1 MVGKVLPELALV
13 FLILYASFRSAQMTK
28 VPSQH
33 VPSFQSSVDQ
43 SQLTQSGVTQQEGT
57 LLQESLPKTNQS
69 WQQIQKVSEASQLCE
84 VDESSRVGCGE
95 PGINPAECEALECCY
110 DNRRYIQAYDGP
122 MCYYGNAVTVQCT
135 MDGQFVLVIS
145 RDVTIPSISLDSIC
159 ILEATGSP
167 CTAVDG
173 NDDFAIYQ
181 FPVTACGAKTKVE
194 GDYIVYENIMVSSY
208 EVGFGPHGAITR
220 DSSFELTFQCRFLA
234 TTVED
239 LVVDV
244 NTLPPVPVVQQG
256 ALRVELRLANGVCTT
271 KGCSDAE
278 VYRSHY
284 TEADYPVTKVLQDPV
299 YVEVRV
305 LDRAD
310 PNIALVLNHCWATS
324 SPDSS
329 SKPQW
334 DLLVD
339 GCPYEDDRYLTT
351 LVPVGPSYGLQY
363 PTHYRRFVVKMF
375 TFVDKDLLMPKKE
388 QLYIHC
394 STAVCQ
400 LSATESCEPSCHRTK
415 RSVSAVQNSG
425 KKVLVSSGMVLV
437 IADLPVSAKSQ
448 ADGLQEV
455 PQGIC
460 YGLYGVAALVAM
472 SVCVLLVAVLR
483 QRPRWCPCL
492 QITRL

>member
-1 MVGKVLPELALV
+1 MVGKVLPVLALV
-13 FLILYASFRSAQMTK
+13 FFILYASYCSAHVTK
-28 VPSQH
+28 VPSRH
-33 VPSFQSSVDQ
+33 IPSFQSAVDQ

-84 VDESSRVGCGE
+84 VDESSRVGCGD
-95 PGINPAECEALECCY
+95 PGISPAECEALECCS
-110 DNRRYIQAYDGP
+110 DNRQYIRAYDGP

-145 RDVTIPSISLDSIC
+145 RDVTIPSISLDNIC

-181 FPVTACGAKTKVE
+181 FPVTACGAKMKVE
-194 GDYIVYENIMVSSY
+194 GDYIVYENSMVSSY

-244 NTLPPVPVVQQG
+244 NTLPPLPVVQQG
-256 ALRVELRLANGVCTT
+256 ALRVELRLANGVCTI

-299 YVEVRV
+299 YVEVRI

-351 LVPVGPSYGLQY
+351 LVHVGQSYGLQY
-363 PTHYRRFVVKMF
+363 ATHYRRFVVKMF
-375 TFVDKDLLMPKKE
+375 TFVDQDLLMPQKE

-400 LSATESCEPSCHRTK
+400 LSDTESCEPSCHRTK

-448 ADGLQEV
+448 ADGLEEV
-455 PQGIC
+455 PQSIY
-460 YGLYGVAALVAM
+460 YGLYGVAALTVM
-472 SVCVLLVAVLR
+472 SVCVLLVAVR
-483 QRPRWCPCL
+483 RR
-492 QITRL
+492 RSR